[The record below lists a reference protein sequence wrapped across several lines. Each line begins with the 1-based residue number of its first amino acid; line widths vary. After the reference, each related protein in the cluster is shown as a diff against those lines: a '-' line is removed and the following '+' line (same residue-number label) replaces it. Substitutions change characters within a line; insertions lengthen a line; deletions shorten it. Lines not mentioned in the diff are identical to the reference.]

1 MFNHKFTRFLISI
14 FVDFPIG
21 VQYDY
26 KKEETSDELSVA
38 DDHSD
43 DFSLLEIDLR
53 AEEEVT
59 WGLSASM
66 PEYVYALHDFTP
78 ENEDEIQFSAGDR
91 IEVIEKDEVYQ
102 DGWWQG
108 RNLIGKVG
116 LFPQG
121 YTTSDLSV
129 FQPQNAP
136 QADDHRP
143 NGSNSLSANELQSL
157 AKESDEESG
166 REGER
171 EGVTC
176 GS

>member
-1 MFNHKFTRFLISI
+1 
-14 FVDFPIG
+14 
-21 VQYDY
+21 
-26 KKEETSDELSVA
+26 
-38 DDHSD
+38 
-43 DFSLLEIDLR
+43 
-53 AEEEVT
+53 
-59 WGLSASM
+59 M
-66 PEYVYALHDFTP
+66 PEYVYALHDFIP
-78 ENEDEIQFSAGDR
+78 ENPDEVPFKAGER
-91 IEVIEKDEVYQ
+91 IEVIEKDDLYQ

-136 QADDHRP
+136 QADDHKP

-171 EGVTC
+171 EEVTC